1 MSQKPQA
8 EIVIRR
14 GTIGDAGVIHAAIRD
29 LSRHL
34 GSEDHV
40 LSSEDDLRRYGFGEH
55 PAFFADLAEIGETVA
70 GICLHFPIFSTWMG
84 RPGVYIQDL
93 YVSPQ
98 FRGLK
103 VGETLLRHV
112 ARLSRAAGGVYLRLS
127 VDTDNVNAQA
137 FYEKLAIRRAEYEQ
151 VHKITGEAF
160 NAFCDEDIP

>member
-1 MSQKPQA
+1 MSVVSPRK
-8 EIVIRR
+8 IVIRR
-14 GTIGDAGVIHAAIRD
+14 AEIGDAGVIYAAIRD

-34 GSEDHV
+34 DSEDHV
-40 LSSEDDLRRYGFGEH
+40 LSSEDDLRRYGFGEQ
-55 PAFFADLAEIGETVA
+55 PLYFADLAEIDGENA
-70 GICLHFPIFSTWMG
+70 GVCLHFPIFSTWMG

-93 YVSPQ
+93 YVNPQ

-137 FYEKLAIRRAEYEQ
+137 FYEKLAVRRAEYEQ

-160 NAFCDEDIP
+160 DAFCDGDSP